1 MAGEQLFQP
10 DRSFAAGWYVEDP
23 LAQGALKHASVLIL
37 DVLDE
42 AQREISETDPDLGDF
57 GPLGLLPAAVRPAMT
72 PLLIEK
78 LKAAAT
84 IIGWKLAQPGVP
96 IRPGC
101 VAEELALE
109 MIRQEAVGALEL
121 VDAPSS
127 SIGATRGVFEVC
139 QDDDIL
145 DLFAMEEPADAA
157 VALTDPINIQ
167 MGKADMRIAK
177 WFEPF
182 YGGSEGCA
190 PHPLYLEKPSTPS
203 YSRRLEI
210 VAPEPGFKGNGSPY
224 DARFRV
230 SLRMWDDPLPGDDE
244 EEGIPPNWLYY
255 LDAPN
260 ADAARAMAL
269 DLFPEGATQSTVFDS
284 ADEVRIDRDEI
295 ARLSIDVQ
303 RIGLS
308 QALKGGAAFHV
319 VGDLAEDVPDD
330 QMGRLAGHLT
340 SIFPVALIARDG
352 KDRVFAVTVNAES
365 FEEAE
370 ADLFDAMVEFGASI
384 GLEHDLANGLSCGP
398 GKRNKDQLI
407 TEIISYRQSLPRSHR
422 EQ

>member
-42 AQREISETDPDLGDF
+42 AQREISEIDPDLGDF

-190 PHPLYLEKPSTPS
+190 PHPLYLENPSTPS
-203 YSRRLEI
+203 YSPRLEI

-230 SLRMWDDPLPGDDE
+230 SLRMWDDPLPGDNE

-269 DLFPEGATQSTVFDS
+269 DLFPEGAIQSTVFDS
-284 ADEVRIDRDEI
+284 ADEVRIDREEI

-330 QMGRLAGHLT
+330 QIGRLAGHLPPNSEISCST
-340 SIFPVALIARDG
+340 SGR
-352 KDRVFAVTVNAES
+352 
-365 FEEAE
+365 
-370 ADLFDAMVEFGASI
+370 
-384 GLEHDLANGLSCGP
+384 
-398 GKRNKDQLI
+398 
-407 TEIISYRQSLPRSHR
+407 
-422 EQ
+422 